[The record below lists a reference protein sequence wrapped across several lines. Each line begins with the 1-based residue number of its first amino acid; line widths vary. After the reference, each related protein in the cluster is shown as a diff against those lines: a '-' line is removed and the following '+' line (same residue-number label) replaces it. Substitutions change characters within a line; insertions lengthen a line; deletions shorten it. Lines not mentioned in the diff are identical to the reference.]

1 MNRRKEAKL
10 LPLKKIRSAIKRYFS
25 CVDKWML
32 FVCIS
37 VSVFGI
43 LIQYTLVNSSLAGT
57 LGVSNRTYLVQIG
70 ASALGIIA
78 AVIISNIDYHFMAKL
93 WKLYM
98 PVSVF
103 LVILTFFI
111 GVQVDEYIDDK
122 AWLKLPFGLTFQPA
136 ELLKICLIMSFAYHL
151 SKVKDQLNQPLN
163 VLLLCLH
170 GGLPVLLIH
179 FQGDDGTALVVA
191 AISLVM
197 IFAAGLD
204 WKYIISGFAVA
215 VAALPIIWQY
225 LFTDTQRNRFLSLY
239 LEEYADPLG
248 IGLQQRY
255 SDISIGL
262 GQLLGKGLFKED
274 YWYVPNMHND
284 FVFAFIGQATGFVGA
299 MFVVALLM
307 GICFRALFSART
319 ALDPLGAYICYGFFA
334 MFFFQC
340 FVNIGMCVSVIPVIG
355 ITLPL
360 LSAGGTSILI
370 IYLGVG
376 LVLSVHL
383 HRRRNIFTD

>member
-32 FVCIS
+32 FLCIS

-191 AISLVM
+191 AIFLVM

-248 IGLQQRY
+248 
-255 SDISIGL
+255 
-262 GQLLGKGLFKED
+262 
-274 YWYVPNMHND
+274 
-284 FVFAFIGQATGFVGA
+284 
-299 MFVVALLM
+299 
-307 GICFRALFSART
+307 
-319 ALDPLGAYICYGFFA
+319 AYICYGFFA

-360 LSAGGTSILI
+360 LSAGGTSISI
-370 IYLGVG
+370 TYLGVG